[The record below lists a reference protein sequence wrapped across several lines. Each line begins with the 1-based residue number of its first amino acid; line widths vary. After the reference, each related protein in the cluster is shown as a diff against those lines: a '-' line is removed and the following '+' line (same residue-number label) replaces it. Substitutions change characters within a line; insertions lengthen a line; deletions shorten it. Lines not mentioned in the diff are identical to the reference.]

1 MSHEPSAGMPDESR
15 APASLDELTQ
25 LLAALEAG
33 EGRGRL
39 GRRTMAV
46 LRDMVAAP
54 RQSAVYS
61 ITELGAAFG
70 VHAST
75 LTRLAKSLGFRGF
88 SEFQAVF
95 RRHVAQTGHFYSEQA
110 SRLREIP
117 GGQHQ
122 SLDVVSRIARDE
134 KANIQGMLNNLDAV
148 ALGAGAALM
157 ARSPRVRVMG
167 LRQSYAIASYFS
179 YTLGM
184 LRDDV
189 GVLSPE
195 HGVAH
200 ELAQLRRDDLLVVI
214 GFAPYTRITVDAA
227 QLAVARGVAV
237 VAITD
242 SYASPLAGQAT
253 RTFIAPAGGHFFSN
267 SLGGALVLIQA
278 LSALVARE
286 LGDEALVALEER
298 EALIA
303 ALGVEY

>member
-1 MSHEPSAGMPDESR
+1 MPEQTR
-15 APASLDELTQ
+15 APASLEELMQ
-25 LLAALEAG
+25 LLAALESG
-33 EGRGRL
+33 SD
-39 GRRTMAV
+39 GRRIGRRALSV
-46 LRDMVAAP
+46 FRDMVAAP

-61 ITELGAAFG
+61 ITELASTFG

-75 LTRLAKSLGFRGF
+75 LTRLAKSLGYRGF
-88 SEFQAVF
+88 AEFQAVF

-110 SRLREIP
+110 SRLRDMP
-117 GGQHQ
+117 GGQHRA
-122 SLDVVSRIARDE
+122 LDVVSRIARDE
-134 KANIQGMLNNLDAV
+134 KSNIQGMMNNLDAA
-148 ALGAGAALM
+148 ALGAGSGLM
-157 ARSPRVRVMG
+157 ARAPRVRVMG

-189 GVLSPE
+189 AVLSPE

-200 ELAQLRRDDLLVVI
+200 ELAQLRGGDLLVVV

-227 QLAVARGVAV
+227 QIATGRDIPVI
-237 VAITD
+237 AITD

-253 RTFIAPAGGHFFSN
+253 HTFIAPAGGHFFSN
-267 SLGGALVLIQA
+267 SMGGALVLIQA

-286 LGDEALVALEER
+286 LGDDALAALHER

-303 ALGVEY
+303 ELGVEY